1 MSYPVTK
8 AAVGIYPQSGIEKLR
23 GSGRGGLASE
33 KQRLRRAAAEFESL
47 FMYEM
52 LKTMRRTIP
61 KSDLSQQGALSGDL
75 GKETFTQ
82 LFDMELARKMA
93 GSGHNSIAQ
102 MLYHSME
109 RVLERQHGQE
119 PEATIKPLRAPP
131 RAIPLG
137 RRRPDIPLPT
147 AAPISISRHQP
158 VALPPR
164 TAVPRDRPDT
174 VMARYGSFIN
184 EAASETS
191 LDSALICAVIET
203 ESSGNPRAVSHAG
216 AKGLMQLVDSTIQDY
231 SVTRPFD
238 PRENILAGSRYLKR
252 LLDRFGDLKLALAA
266 YNAGPGRVQHY
277 QGVPP
282 FKETIEYVDRV
293 MNRLALRHRAVSN
306 EAKDSMTTIR

>member
-1 MSYPVTK
+1 
-8 AAVGIYPQSGIEKLR
+8 
-23 GSGRGGLASE
+23 
-33 KQRLRRAAAEFESL
+33 
-47 FMYEM
+47 
-52 LKTMRRTIP
+52 
-61 KSDLSQQGALSGDL
+61 
-75 GKETFTQ
+75 
-82 LFDMELARKMA
+82 
-93 GSGHNSIAQ
+93 
-102 MLYHSME
+102 
-109 RVLERQHGQE
+109 
-119 PEATIKPLRAPP
+119 
-131 RAIPLG
+131 
-137 RRRPDIPLPT
+137 
-147 AAPISISRHQP
+147 
-158 VALPPR
+158 
-164 TAVPRDRPDT
+164 
-174 VMARYGSFIN
+174 MARYGSFIN
-184 EAASETS
+184 EAAGETS

-293 MNRLALRHRAVSN
+293 MDRLALRHRSVSN